1 MCLIIQQEPIGFVMI
16 GVFQMPRSGD
26 RMPSDENEIARFAGD
41 ALVVLKNHNDDGTKR
56 RNKIKKQKN
65 E

>member
-1 MCLIIQQEPIGFVMI
+1 MI

-41 ALVVLKNHNDDGTKR
+41 ALVVLKNDDDDGTKR